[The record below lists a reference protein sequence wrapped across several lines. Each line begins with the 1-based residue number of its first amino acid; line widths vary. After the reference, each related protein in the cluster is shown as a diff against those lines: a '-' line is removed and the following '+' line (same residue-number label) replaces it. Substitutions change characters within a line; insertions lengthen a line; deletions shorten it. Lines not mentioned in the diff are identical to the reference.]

1 LEQVLGVS
9 DVLQEFVSASEASH
23 ILEAN
28 RTAVSP
34 RGLAHQSSFPVS
46 PRPPLSPG
54 SFGDDVKTPK
64 RASGLSQLQVSAELH
79 LLVAIFTE
87 GTVAL
92 CNISGKGSKEVAE
105 VTPER
110 WVGVFDAVCASIAH
124 DQQYLAVGT
133 RRGSVELFNLAD
145 CASYLRTI
153 SLVDWG

>member
-1 LEQVLGVS
+1 MEQVLGVS

-46 PRPPLSPG
+46 PRPPLSPA
-54 SFGDDVKTPK
+54 SFGDDAKTPK
-64 RASGLSQLQVSAELH
+64 RASALSQLQVSAELH

-92 CNISGKGSKEVAE
+92 CNISGAE

>member
-1 LEQVLGVS
+1 M
-9 DVLQEFVSASEASH
+9 SASETSH
-23 ILEAN
+23 ALEAN
-28 RTAVSP
+28 KNAVSP
-34 RGLAHQSSFPVS
+34 RGSFHQSAFQLS
-46 PRPPLSPG
+46 PGPPLSPV
-54 SFGDDVKTPK
+54 SFGDDTKIHK

-92 CNISGKGSKEVAE
+92 CNISGKCSKQGTEI
-105 VTPER
+105 TPER
-110 WVGVFDAVCASIAH
+110 WVGVFDAVCSSIAH

-133 RRGSVELFNLAD
+133 RRGSVEIFNLAD